1 MVHLGDITKI
11 NGYGVPIPD
20 LVVGG
25 SPCQDLSVAGKRQ
38 GLDGERSVL
47 FMDQIR
53 LVKEMRQSY
62 AERYGTDVD
71 VRPRYMLWENVP
83 GAFSSNGGE
92 DFRIVLEETAKIID
106 KDAVIPRPPNGK
118 WSNSGCILGDGWSI
132 AWRVFDAQFWGVP
145 QRRRRI
151 SLVAD
156 FGGQSAPQIL
166 FVPKGLSRNTDTC
179 REKRKGT
186 TANLERSSLADDC
199 ISFEPGIT
207 SREGGHTYRGV
218 SGTLRANM
226 GDNQMSVAHPLVK
239 VYKGDGATGGDTTFA
254 IVGDHENRP
263 TDMTNLII
271 SLDRASFNQGVNA
284 KFDIGIDE
292 SGVAHTIVAKGPN
305 AVCYAIEGNGSR
317 ESHHGCG
324 YTEGDKSYT
333 LNTTEVHGVCYAVDM
348 GGYKSKVG
356 ITEDVSPTLTTT
368 HYGEPAVCYRE
379 PITVHGET
387 ISGTLLARDFKGAG
401 RWDSLDKV
409 VLQPIGVDPYNGCLT
424 DDKSS
429 TLGVNCGMTTG
440 RQAVV
445 FGVDAYNQTITGDKA
460 KSLTSGATD
469 SDHIPLTCYSNRIRY
484 IVRRL
489 TPLECERLQ
498 GFPDRWTDIGEYTD
512 TKGKK
517 RKTSD
522 ASRYKALGNSIALP
536 SWKWVLKRISAQ
548 YERDAS
554 MVSLFDGIGGFP
566 LLWEQINGKGSC
578 LWASEVDDF
587 PIAVTKERFK

>member
-1 MVHLGDITKI
+1 
-11 NGYGVPIPD
+11 
-20 LVVGG
+20 
-25 SPCQDLSVAGKRQ
+25 
-38 GLDGERSVL
+38 
-47 FMDQIR
+47 
-53 LVKEMRQSY
+53 
-62 AERYGTDVD
+62 
-71 VRPRYMLWENVP
+71 
-83 GAFSSNGGE
+83 
-92 DFRIVLEETAKIID
+92 
-106 KDAVIPRPPNGK
+106 
-118 WSNSGCILGDGWSI
+118 
-132 AWRVFDAQFWGVP
+132 
-145 QRRRRI
+145 
-151 SLVAD
+151 
-156 FGGQSAPQIL
+156 
-166 FVPKGLSRNTDTC
+166 
-179 REKRKGT
+179 
-186 TANLERSSLADDC
+186 
-199 ISFEPGIT
+199 
-207 SREGGHTYRGV
+207 
-218 SGTLRANM
+218 
-226 GDNQMSVAHPLVK
+226 

-263 TDMTNLII
+263 TDMTNPII

-317 ESHHGCG
+317 ESQHGCG

-368 HYGEPAVCYRE
+368 HYGEPAVCVPKAFQPLPYTLKIRGG
-379 PITVHGET
+379 VSVDS
-387 ISGTLLARDFKGAG
+387 SGKQAGKGA
-401 RWDSLDKV
+401 LVQVDKSATLGCNQDQYLFQPIGLGIQSSQGIDKMAV
-409 VLQPIGVDPYNGCLT
+409 DVMPCLINGSNPGWQNGVMIPKLVQPIGVDPYNGCLT

-460 KSLTSGATD
+460 KSLTCKAD
-469 SDHIPLTCYSNRIRY
+469 SDHIPFTCYSNRIRY

-498 GFPDRWTDIGEYTD
+498 GFPDGWTDIGEYTD